1 MKKLS
6 IKMKITIWYTGLI
19 LLIMGFAFTL
29 IWLFAGQAVTYQAE
43 KQLKEAVSD
52 SLDGIAIKDGG
63 AVIDHE
69 FEYYDDGVSI
79 LIYNEDGSLLAG
91 NPPAGYQQEE
101 GFKHD
106 QIMRTEYN
114 QTEWL
119 SYDYQLIENGQGI
132 WVRSIMAI
140 DSFVKTMNIIFLIV
154 LIAFPLLLLLAGF
167 GGYWITKKAFKPIEE
182 MNRAVYEIR
191 DGKDLSKRIHLSG
204 TKDEIHELAETFNG
218 MFERLEKAFENEKR
232 FTADASHELRTP
244 TSVIIS
250 QTEYALTQLDNQAE
264 MKEALQSILRQSTKM
279 SELIHQL
286 LQLARKDQ
294 DNSPIIYETF
304 DISELAEM
312 VADEMGEIGEK
323 NGISVQEDI
332 QPGLM
337 IEADQ
342 TLLMRLLMNLVM
354 NGITYNRENGFV
366 KIKLYEE
373 ADRIIGEIS
382 DNGIGIEKKE
392 QEKIWE
398 RFYRVDSARTSTVN
412 GNAGLGLSMAKWI
425 VEMHQGTITVD
436 SQLGAGS
443 LFRFSLPKRRNVQ

>member
-6 IKMKITIWYTGLI
+6 IKMKVTIWYTGLI
-19 LLIMGFAFTL
+19 LLIMGFAFTF

-43 KQLKEAVSD
+43 KQLTEAVSD
-52 SLDGIAIKDGG
+52 SLDGIALKDGG
-63 AVIDHE
+63 AVIDPE

-91 NPPAGYQQEE
+91 NPPAGYQQEK

-323 NGISVQEDI
+323 NGISVEEDI
-332 QPGLM
+332 EPGLM

-425 VEMHQGTITVD
+425 VEMHHGTITVD

>member
-6 IKMKITIWYTGLI
+6 IKMKVTIWYTGLI
-19 LLIMGFAFTL
+19 LLIMGFAFTF

-52 SLDGIAIKDGG
+52 SLDGITIKDGE
-63 AVIDHE
+63 AVIDRE

-106 QIMRTEYN
+106 QIKRTENN
-114 QTEWL
+114 QTEWM
-119 SYDYQLIENGQGI
+119 SYDYQLIENNQGI

-154 LIAFPLLLLLAGF
+154 LVAFPVLILLAGF

-191 DGKDLSKRIHLSG
+191 DGKDLSKRIRLSG
-204 TKDEIHELAETFNG
+204 AKDEIHGLAETFNG
-218 MFERLEKAFENEKR
+218 MFERLETAFENEKR

-264 MKEALQSILRQSTKM
+264 VKEALQSILRQSTKM

-286 LQLARKDQ
+286 LQLARKDKE
-294 DNSPIIYETF
+294 NATIIYEIF

-312 VADEMGEIGEK
+312 VADEMREFGEQS
-323 NGISVQEDI
+323 GISVAEDI
-332 QPGLM
+332 QLGLM

-354 NGITYNRENGFV
+354 NGITYNQEDGFV

-398 RFYRVDSARTSTVN
+398 RFYRVDSARTSTAN

-436 SQLGAGS
+436 SQVGKGS